1 MLDLPEPTPT
11 APAAGQATPTAIDRD
26 TIRRL
31 MAAVDEIGTGK
42 PTAVRV
48 DDPSIPSFQ
57 DGPRIGTAPHV
68 PQPDS
73 RMVPA
78 WALGLAVGS
87 IGVGAGSIG
96 LGCAVWL
103 ACKGLSSVIHSLSTV
118 TLAGVLTVAI
128 PFAGLAMVVTA
139 VGGAISKAGRA
150 VVPDVHHHNGTEYHE
165 HRTTNTR
172 AIWNK
177 NINH

>member
-11 APAAGQATPTAIDRD
+11 APAAGQSTQADRD
-26 TIRRL
+26 NIRRL
-31 MAAVDEIGTGK
+31 FAALDEIGTDK
-42 PTAVRV
+42 LTAVRV
-48 DDPSIPSFQ
+48 DDESIPSFE
-57 DGPRIGTAPHV
+57 DGPRVGAAPPV

-73 RMVPA
+73 RIVPA
-78 WALGLAVGS
+78 WALGIAVGS

-139 VGGAISKAGRA
+139 IGGAISKAKKA
-150 VVPDVHHHNGTEYHE
+150 VVSDVHHHNGPEYHQTSIDQ
-165 HRTTNTR
+165 RRSLTQ
-172 AIWNK
+172 K
-177 NINH
+177 NVTKH

>member
-1 MLDLPEPTPT
+1 MLDLPEPKPT
-11 APAAGQATPTAIDRD
+11 ATAAGQATPTQADRD

-31 MAAVDEIGTGK
+31 MAALDEIEQ

-48 DDPSIPSFQ
+48 DDPNVPSWHE
-57 DGPRIGTAPHV
+57 GSRIGTAPPV

-73 RMVPA
+73 RVVPA
-78 WALGLAVGS
+78 WALGLAVAS

-103 ACKGLSSVIHSLSTV
+103 ACQGLSSVIHSLSTV

-128 PFAGLAMVVTA
+128 PFAGVATVVTA
-139 VGGAISKAGRA
+139 IGGAISKTKRA
-150 VVPDVHHHNGTEYHE
+150 VVPDVHVYSGPVTQH
-165 HRTTNTR
+165 HRTTNSR
-172 AIWNK
+172 SIWNK
-177 NINH
+177 NVTRR